1 MQSERLTIGKLAS
14 LASVTPDTLRYY
26 ERLGLWP
33 APPRTNG
40 GYRLYDPS
48 LVERVGFIRKA
59 QALGLSLDEVREILR
74 VADKGTPPC
83 EHVRATLGQR
93 LHDVD
98 ARIAELQTL
107 RRTLA
112 RALARSRSL
121 PLARSCVCQIIES
134 QGLPRPEAHRATARR
149 GIRSRRTHTHLKKEE
164 P

>member
-1 MQSERLTIGKLAS
+1 MQSERLTIGQLAS
-14 LASVTPDTLRYY
+14 LAAVTPDTLRYY
-26 ERLGLWP
+26 ERLRLWP

-48 LVERVGFIRKA
+48 LVERIGFIRKA

-74 VADKGTPPC
+74 VADQGTPPC
-83 EHVRATLGQR
+83 EHVRATLTRR

-98 ARIAELQTL
+98 ARIAELEAL

-121 PLARSCVCQIIES
+121 PLAKSCLCSIIES
-134 QGLPRPEAHRATARR
+134 QPRPAGETRGSRKRR
-149 GIRSRRTHTHLKKEE
+149 LRRTA
-164 P
+164 